1 MLAALLSALMS
12 SLTSIFNSSSTLFTM
27 DLWRQC
33 RPQAQEAELMVV
45 GRMWTLFLAVVSLC
59 WLPILLEVQGSEFWN
74 YSQSIGSYLLP
85 PIVMVFLFGI
95 FWTRTTEK
103 VSSILFLSKRAKR
116 YALRVIIYLIG
127 FNQNKQIS
135 K

>member
-1 MLAALLSALMS
+1 
-12 SLTSIFNSSSTLFTM
+12 
-27 DLWRQC
+27 
-33 RPQAQEAELMVV
+33 MVV